1 MDTSRLDGVKVTPYA
16 RRRMHA
22 DYGSWYDRADLSL
35 RKQIVDCQFICAQNH
50 KAGSFSVLGR
60 YQRHFAAFGCQ
71 SSSDADLTMIF
82 GSILDSH
89 LESFSNSVQK
99 VSKAIVD
106 GTLAIH
112 REMAS
117 RFLPSAALTQRPMQI
132 NFST

>member
-1 MDTSRLDGVKVTPYA
+1 M
-16 RRRMHA
+16 
-22 DYGSWYDRADLSL
+22 
-35 RKQIVDCQFICAQNH
+35 DCQFICAQNH

-71 SSSDADLTMIF
+71 SSSDADLSMIF

-99 VSKAIVD
+99 VGKSIVD

-112 REMAS
+112 REMAFVFC
-117 RFLPSAALTQRPMQI
+117 RRRR
-132 NFST
+132 